1 MFEGLDQA
9 QLPGAIEAMLF
20 VTDEPVGVIELADML
35 EADPKLVEQAL
46 VDLREKLERD
56 PAAPEYI
63 LTKWG
68 VGYYFKF

>member
-9 QLPGAIEAMLF
+9 QLSGAIEAMLF

-68 VGYYFKF
+68 VGYYFKY